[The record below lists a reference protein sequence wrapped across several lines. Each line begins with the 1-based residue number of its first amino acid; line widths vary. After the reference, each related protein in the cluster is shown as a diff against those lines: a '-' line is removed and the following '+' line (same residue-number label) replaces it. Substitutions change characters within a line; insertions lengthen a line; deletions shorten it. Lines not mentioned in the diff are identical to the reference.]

1 MRERN
6 SSIAP
11 SGQAQAARF
20 ILPRGRCTALPLFVT
35 FDCTSA
41 VNQGLARAFSQL
53 PGHAVRKFGSSR
65 IGPQAKQ
72 VVHMK
77 AFIRNGYPRIFAVLT
92 ALLLAFAQGG
102 ALAQG
107 TPAFSQPQLDQM
119 LAPIALYPDALL
131 SQILMAATYP
141 PEVLEAARW
150 SRARP
155 GLSSEDAVRAAAD
168 EDWDPSVKSLLAFP
182 QVLARMGENPQWT
195 QALGE
200 AFLQQQSE
208 LMDSVQ
214 SLRRRAAAAGNLHS
228 DDRLNVVEDGSNLLL
243 QPVRS
248 TSGLYTLLRPADR
261 LRDVVVA
268 GL

>member
-1 MRERN
+1 
-6 SSIAP
+6 
-11 SGQAQAARF
+11 
-20 ILPRGRCTALPLFVT
+20 
-35 FDCTSA
+35 
-41 VNQGLARAFSQL
+41 
-53 PGHAVRKFGSSR
+53 
-65 IGPQAKQ
+65 
-72 VVHMK
+72 MK

-155 GLSSEDAVRAAAD
+155 GLSGEDAVRAAAD

-200 AFLQQQSE
+200 AFLEQQSE

-243 QPVRS
+243 QPFDPQVVYIPYYDPQIVYGTWWWPAYKPMYFRPWAGYYARPAHTGGFYWGPPIGISTGFLFGAFDWPRRQVSVERISTHKKTQEVTRGCRYFS
-248 TSGLYTLLRPADR
+248 TSLR
-261 LRDVVVA
+261 
-268 GL
+268 